1 MAFKDLM
8 GGDVAVKNST
18 VIININRETDSE
30 REETEDI
37 SGAEYRRLS
46 SLQNN
51 NRIAAQHSKKWY
63 GALQYSTVQY
73 RAAQ

>member
-1 MAFKDLM
+1 MAFEDSL
-8 GGDVAVKNST
+8 GDDVAVKNLT

-63 GALQYSTVQY
+63 GALQY